1 MHHFLF
7 IFINVLQEVFAKPYP
22 EASVPC
28 VLHPIESINVCGG
41 DDERW
46 ISISTRSLP
55 PEAIASFVGAEKG
68 SRSNRLLVGSEN
80 YATAAI
86 ARPDQ
91 LLEKSSVS
99 FYLFQRETKTGNA
112 IDQT

>member
-1 MHHFLF
+1 M
-7 IFINVLQEVFAKPYP
+7 
-22 EASVPC
+22 
-28 VLHPIESINVCGG
+28 
-41 DDERW
+41 
-46 ISISTRSLP
+46 
-55 PEAIASFVGAEKG
+55 G

-80 YATAAI
+80 YATAAV

-112 IDQT
+112 IDQTGSSLYFEVYQILPRGGEGKL